1 MTEKDLIDVGENAY
15 HIMSHL
21 IDQSL
26 LLCVYTYQVPWYVWF
41 KNIIVYTYIYI
52 YYEDVNKKLES
63 PI

>member
-26 LLCVYTYQVPWYVWF
+26 LLC
-41 KNIIVYTYIYI
+41 IYTYIYI